1 MDLRNATRK
10 LSQRGALKLHQVQA
24 EKRSNNLN
32 TNFDLRNLNIDDL
45 ELDIENI
52 EITPVIDLSDF
63 SDAQD
68 LPETGASVSYKS
80 CSKANE

>member
-1 MDLRNATRK
+1 M
-10 LSQRGALKLHQVQA
+10 
-24 EKRSNNLN
+24 N

-45 ELDIENI
+45 DLDIENI

-80 CSKANE
+80 CSHAQE